1 MKVKFQSNINAV
13 LFLIIISCNL
23 ISAQTKTYHYLPVA
37 NKTLGIW
44 PDTDTWMNN
53 KFAVLHDKWGFSKVL
68 IVSSSPGVDYS
79 FMYNNALAAGFNMDN
94 LLLVIWRSNYQYAID
109 NFPSKYYYI
118 GEAVEH
124 DCAGQ
129 PTVGDKLY
137 SATELSTI
145 SQYIKSKRPA
155 SKLVIDGYKRCS
167 HLIIAGG
174 IADKILYSSYVNW
187 NSTGLPVCHVNIG
200 WGDNWESPWL
210 EGAGNQSDSWRDMKQ
225 KFGSKFSWSWMHAN
239 GDDYYDL
246 FRTANELG
254 LETIWLYSYD
264 LVDPAKLEIFCNAA
278 ANAGWLQKVEDANV
292 QAVDIS
298 ITYPSSP
305 APLKLGESITTS
317 GTISG
322 SGSGIVNYKWQWKK
336 PGAVNFEDITGVI
349 EAVTM
354 TNGTADILSVI
365 SNPFTEIGS
374 YTFRIITTIPN
385 TITSNEQQVIVELN
399 KPDLRISYISL
410 NKQEVFAGDQVTI
423 SYRVENIGLGKAEAS
438 RVGFSYNPTP
448 YAPDYFLDFADES
461 IIQPGATTAT
471 RTKVITIPDDW
482 ETGIYYMIA
491 FADYQNVLAESN
503 EGNNRSSTQIN
514 FLQSCDISGAVLY
527 DGIPEFGLANCNI
540 RIKNNENLITY
551 TKTSDANGNFTFT
564 NIPYGEYSISFQ
576 SNLALSSVN
585 AADALQVVKYYVGMT
600 ELDEFQLIAANV
612 NNNKV
617 VNSGDALLI
626 LQRYLGIITV
636 FPNNKPDWLFNYP
649 TSHFIVNQPQKNLTI
664 KCIES
669 GDVNKSFKIENEVID
684 DDI

>member
-13 LFLIIISCNL
+13 LFLIIICCNL
-23 ISAQTKTYHYLPVA
+23 ISAQTKTYHYVPVA

-44 PDTDTWMNN
+44 PDNDTWHNN
-53 KFAVLHDKWGFSKVL
+53 KFAVLHDYWGFSKVL
-68 IVSSSPGVDYS
+68 IPSNTPNNDWSDIY
-79 FMYNNALAAGFNMDN
+79 YNALAAGFNMDN
-94 LLLVIWRSNYQYAID
+94 LLLIIWHSNYQYAVD

-129 PTVGDKLY
+129 PTAGDKLY

-187 NSTGLPVCHVNIG
+187 NSTGLPVCHVNLG

-210 EGAGNQSDSWRDMKQ
+210 EGAGNQSDSWRDMKNL
-225 KFGSKFSWSWMHAN
+225 FGSKFSWSWMHAN

-264 LVDPAKLEIFCNAA
+264 LVDPAKLEIFCDAA
-278 ANAGWLQKVEDANV
+278 VNAGWLQKVEDAAV
-292 QAVDIS
+292 QAVNIS
-298 ITYPSSP
+298 LTYPSSP

-317 GTISG
+317 GSISG
-322 SGSGIVNYKWQWKK
+322 SGSGNVNYKWQWKK
-336 PGAVNFEDITGVI
+336 SGSSEYEDITGVVETI
-349 EAVTM
+349 QM
-354 TNGTADILSVI
+354 TNGVAQIPGVTL
-365 SNPFTEIGS
+365 NPFTEIGT
-374 YTFRIITTIPN
+374 YYFRIITTSPN
-385 TITSNEQQVIVELN
+385 IIASNEKQVIVELN
-399 KPDLRISYISL
+399 KPDLRISFISI

-423 SYRVENIGLGKAEAS
+423 SYRVENIGPGKAEAS
-438 RVGFSYNPTP
+438 KVGFYYNSTN

-461 IIQPGATTAT
+461 TLLPGTSTAT

-482 ETGIYYMIA
+482 ETRIYYIIA
-491 FADYQNVLAESN
+491 LADYQNALAESD
-503 EGNNRSSTQIN
+503 EGNNRSSTQIS
-514 FLQSCDISGAVLY
+514 FLQSCDISGTILY
-527 DGIPEFGLANCNI
+527 DGIPEFGFANCTI
-540 RIKNNENLITY
+540 MLKNNEHLITY
-551 TKTSDANGNFTFT
+551 AQTSDVNGNFIFT
-564 NIPYGEYSISFQ
+564 NIPYGDYSISFQ
-576 SNLALSSVN
+576 SNIKLSSVN
-585 AADALQVVKYYVGMT
+585 AADALQVVKYYVGLQ
-600 ELDEFQLIAANV
+600 ELDENQLLAANV

-636 FPNNKPDWLFNYP
+636 FPNNKPDWSFIYP
-649 TSHFIVNQPQKNLTI
+649 TAHFIINQPQKQITV
-664 KCIES
+664 KCIEA
-669 GDVNKSFKIENEVID
+669 GDVNKSYKKGNDVIID
-684 DDI
+684 GI